1 MIIVVDTLLNILF
14 HHQLWLLAII
24 IILVLVRDIKAVM
37 VLAKTK
43 IGTNKTPEVMLMEV
57 DNKETTM
64 AKAMIPQTTVVVVA
78 EVVMIE
84 TVAVATM

>member
-1 MIIVVDTLLNILF
+1 
-14 HHQLWLLAII
+14 
-24 IILVLVRDIKAVM
+24 
-37 VLAKTK
+37 
-43 IGTNKTPEVMLMEV
+43 MEV